1 MQKASESVQFNTV
14 ESQEKVILVFYNVDE
29 ELVEIQSLFVILD
42 IFQEKVVKLKKQLT
56 EFVEERRGWVSIS
69 AKNF

>member
-56 EFVEERRGWVSIS
+56 EFVEERRG
-69 AKNF
+69 